1 MKQPNL
7 AVNNSLDIQKV
18 YREFLRLVIK
28 LRIYD
33 THYDFD
39 LYKYI
44 LFAEAIHTIIS
55 YCYRID
61 KYGIV

>member
-18 YREFLRLVIK
+18 YIELLRLETK
-28 LRIYD
+28 SRNND
-33 THYDFD
+33 T
-39 LYKYI
+39 K
-44 LFAEAIHTIIS
+44 FAETIHTIIS

>member
-18 YREFLRLVIK
+18 YMEILRLVIK

-33 THYDFD
+33 NHYDFD
-39 LYKYI
+39 
-44 LFAEAIHTIIS
+44 
-55 YCYRID
+55 
-61 KYGIV
+61 

>member
-7 AVNNSLDIQKV
+7 AVNISLDIQKV

-33 THYDFD
+33 THYDF
-39 LYKYI
+39 
-44 LFAEAIHTIIS
+44 AEAIHTSIS

>member
-18 YREFLRLVIK
+18 YRDFLRLVIK

-39 LYKYI
+39 LYKY
-44 LFAEAIHTIIS
+44 AEAMHTIIS

>member
-18 YREFLRLVIK
+18 YRE
-28 LRIYD
+28 
-33 THYDFD
+33 
-39 LYKYI
+39 LYV
-44 LFAEAIHTIIS
+44 

-61 KYGIV
+61 KYGKV

>member
-44 LFAEAIHTIIS
+44 IRTIIS

-61 KYGIV
+61 EYGKV